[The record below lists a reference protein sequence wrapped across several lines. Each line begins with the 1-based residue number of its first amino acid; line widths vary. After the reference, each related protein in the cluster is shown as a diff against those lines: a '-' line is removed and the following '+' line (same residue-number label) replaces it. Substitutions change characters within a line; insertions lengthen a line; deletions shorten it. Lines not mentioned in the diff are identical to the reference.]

1 MKINKIIAVPA
12 AALVLTSVCTS
23 CGKKDNKD
31 PSSKSSVKESSSEVT
46 SATEEKTTGSD
57 SADINDYIDEET
69 PQPALW
75 KVTGF
80 GQRTLHDGNYS
91 HHKRGHLPAPR
102 LHHGRLQQL

>member
-46 SATEEKTTGSD
+46 SATEEKPPD
-57 SADINDYIDEET
+57 RT
-69 PQPALW
+69 PQTSTTILTR
-75 KVTGF
+75 K
-80 GQRTLHDGNYS
+80 LHS
-91 HHKRGHLPAPR
+91 LRS
-102 LHHGRLQQL
+102 GRSQIRIREANFT